1 MDSKRNVRTCM
12 KKLLQTMSQSDYCK
26 RSACIAESL
35 YQESEWRQAQIIGI
49 TVSIFPEVE
58 TKAIIAHAW
67 SQGKKVAVPKCE
79 AQLRQMDF
87 RILTD
92 FSQLECVYSGLLEP
106 RVDQT
111 VYVPQEELDLLIVPG
126 LAFDVRGH
134 RLGFGGGYYDRYL
147 SRYTGNTL
155 SLAFKEQVITHFP
168 TENHDLP
175 IGKII
180 TEEQIFECLNNEME

>member
-1 MDSKRNVRTCM
+1 MDSKKNVRTSM
-12 KKLLQTMSQSDYCK
+12 KKVLQTMSQTDYLK
-26 RSACIAESL
+26 RSATIAESL
-35 YQESEWRQAQIIGI
+35 YQESEWRQAQTIGI
-49 TVSIFPEVE
+49 TVSIYPEVE

-67 SQGKKVAVPKCE
+67 SQGKRVAVPKCE

-87 RILTD
+87 RIITD
-92 FSQLECVYSGLLEP
+92 YSQLECVYSGLSEP

-111 VYVPQEELDLLIVPG
+111 VYVSPDELDLLIVPG

-168 TENHDLP
+168 TETHDLP

-180 TEEQIFECLNNEME
+180 TDEQIIECQKSKRK

>member
-1 MDSKRNVRTCM
+1 MNSKRNVRISM
-12 KKLLQTMSQSDYCK
+12 KKLLHSMSQTDYWQ
-26 RSACIAESL
+26 RSGCIAESL
-35 YQESEWRQAQIIGI
+35 YGESEWQQAQTIGI

-67 SQGKKVAVPKCE
+67 SQGKRVAVPKCE

-92 FSQLECVYSGLLEP
+92 FSQLECVYSGLFEP

-111 VYVPQEELDLLIVPG
+111 VYVSPEELDLLIVPG

-147 SRYTGNTL
+147 STFTGKTL

-175 IGKII
+175 IGKVV
-180 TEEQIFECLNNEME
+180 TEEQTFECLNMK